1 MRSLDAHE
9 SCVYDVRHMSYVYD
23 RKAPKQATNLS
34 INRDLLHAARDAG
47 VNLSAVLEEALAE
60 KVAAAKREHW
70 VRENSDAI
78 AAYNEF
84 AEENGVASDGMRSF

>member
-1 MRSLDAHE
+1 
-9 SCVYDVRHMSYVYD
+9 MSYVFD
-23 RKAPKQATNLS
+23 RTAPKQATNLS
-34 INRDLLHAARDAG
+34 INRDLLNAARESG

-70 VRENSDAI
+70 VRENSEAI

-84 AEENGVASDGMRSF
+84 VDEKGIASDGMRSF

>member
-1 MRSLDAHE
+1 
-9 SCVYDVRHMSYVYD
+9 MSYVYD
-23 RKAPKQATNLS
+23 RKAPKQPTNLS
-34 INRDLLHAARDAG
+34 INRDLLSAARESG

-70 VRENSDAI
+70 VRENRDAI

-84 AEENGVASDGMRSF
+84 SDKNGVASDGLRSF

>member
-1 MRSLDAHE
+1 
-9 SCVYDVRHMSYVYD
+9 MSYVFD

-34 INRDLLHAARDAG
+34 INRDLLNAARETG

-60 KVAAAKREHW
+60 KVAAAKRERW

-84 AEENGVASDGMRSF
+84 VDEKGTASDGMRSF